1 MLIFFIM
8 NRILALDLG
17 DKRIGV
23 AVSDTTA
30 TIAQPIGFIERKN
43 QQEVINSIKH
53 YVNSYKIEKIVIG
66 FPRSLNGSIGPRA
79 QLVLEFSEKIKG
91 EVKKDIV
98 LWDERFTT
106 VVAEKTLIKGNVKRK
121 KRKLLVDKV
130 AATLI
135 LQSYLDYL
143 AESYKNKPK
152 KTEVKQ

>member
-1 MLIFFIM
+1 MK
-8 NRILALDLG
+8 RILALDLG

-23 AVSDTTA
+23 AISDTTG

-53 YVNSYKIEKIVIG
+53 YINAYRIEKIVIG

-79 QLVLEFSEKIKG
+79 QLVLEFSERIKG
-91 EVKKDIV
+91 EVKKDII

-106 VVAEKTLIKGNVKRK
+106 AIAEKTLIKGNVKRK
-121 KRKLLVDKV
+121 IRKLLVDKI

-135 LQSYLDYL
+135 LQSYLDYV
-143 AESYKNKPK
+143 AENYKNVPK
-152 KTEVKQ
+152 KIEVKQ

>member
-1 MLIFFIM
+1 M

>member
-1 MLIFFIM
+1 M

-23 AVSDTTA
+23 AISDTTG

-43 QQEVINSIKH
+43 QQVVINSIKH
-53 YVNSYKIEKIVIG
+53 YVNTYKIEKIVIG

-79 QLVLEFSEKIKG
+79 QLVSEFSEKIKG
-91 EVKKDIV
+91 DVKKDIV

-106 VVAEKTLIKGNVKRK
+106 AIAEKTLIKGNVKRK

-143 AESYKNKPK
+143 TESYKNKQK
-152 KTEVKQ
+152 KIEVEQ

>member
-1 MLIFFIM
+1 M

-23 AVSDTTA
+23 AISDTTGA
-30 TIAQPIGFIERKN
+30 IAQPIGFIERKN
-43 QQEVINSIKH
+43 QQVVINSIKH
-53 YVNSYKIEKIVIG
+53 YVNTYKIEKIVIG

-79 QLVLEFSEKIKG
+79 QLVSEFSERIKG
-91 EVKKDIV
+91 DVKKDIV

-106 VVAEKTLIKGNVKRK
+106 AIAEKTLIKGNVKRK

-143 AESYKNKPK
+143 AESYKNKQK
-152 KTEVKQ
+152 KIEVEQ